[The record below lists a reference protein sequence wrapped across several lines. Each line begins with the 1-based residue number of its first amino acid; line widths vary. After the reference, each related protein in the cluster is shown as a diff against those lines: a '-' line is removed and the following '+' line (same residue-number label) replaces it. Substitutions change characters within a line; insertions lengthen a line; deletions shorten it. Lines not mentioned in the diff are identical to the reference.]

1 MTYEITTYRS
11 GEVVAR
17 AEAETPEDALFAGQT
32 LFDEARDLCDV
43 QGVTRAVTTM
53 FYKDGK
59 LVATV
64 EGRRP
69 A

>member
-1 MTYEITTYRS
+1 MYEVTTYRS

-17 AEAETPEDALFAGQT
+17 AEADTPEDAMFAGQT
-32 LFDEARDLCDV
+32 LFDEAWQLCPV
-43 QGVTRAVTTM
+43 QGASRAISTS
-53 FYKDGK
+53 FYKDGQ